1 MTLGLSDIDLSNSDN
16 DDNVQHE
23 EAYILRE
30 GVNDYFEMPPSPL
43 TLDLT
48 MTTNENVPYNRSSR
62 VTLGQV
68 FDTKDQMI
76 IEVGLKFL
84 QEGFEHRGMRPR

>member
-1 MTLGLSDIDLSNSDN
+1 
-16 DDNVQHE
+16 
-23 EAYILRE
+23 
-30 GVNDYFEMPPSPL
+30 
-43 TLDLT
+43 

-84 QEGFEHRGMRPR
+84 QEGFEHRTKRSSRSRYEIVCARDDCDWHMAAR